1 MPLVAAVVGVA
12 AVGVQ
17 AYSAYASNDNYGE
30 QLDLEKKA
38 LDFQMSQA
46 GQAARQGYTTP
57 EKVKAANDSLNA
69 TINGVD
75 QTYNMS
81 SGQPVVRGASSVAPP
96 SNAPVGTITPSY
108 VPLLLALAGG
118 YLLLKARK

>member
-1 MPLVAAVVGVA
+1 MPIVAAVVGVA

-17 AYSAYASNDNYGE
+17 AYSAYASNDNYGD
-30 QLDLEKKA
+30 QIDLEKKA

-57 EKVKAANDSLNA
+57 EKVKAANDALNA

-75 QTYNMS
+75 QTYNLS
-81 SGQPVVRGASSVAPP
+81 SGQPVVRSA
-96 SNAPVGTITPSY
+96 
-108 VPLLLALAGG
+108 
-118 YLLLKARK
+118 